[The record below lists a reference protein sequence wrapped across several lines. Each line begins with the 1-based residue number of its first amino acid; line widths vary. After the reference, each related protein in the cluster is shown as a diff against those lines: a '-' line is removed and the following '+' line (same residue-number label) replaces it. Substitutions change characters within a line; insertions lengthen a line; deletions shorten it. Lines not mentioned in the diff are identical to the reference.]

1 MLTYLEIVVY
11 MPFPFISRIPVAGA
25 PWGWL
30 A

>member
-1 MLTYLEIVVY
+1 MLTYLETGVY
-11 MPFPFISRIPVAGA
+11 MPFISRIPVAGA